1 MPSQPIEPS
10 TPLLPDS
17 PSDSP
22 APRGTPQRQAP
33 SAPFRVAAIQ
43 TVSGPDVDR
52 NLAECAALIA
62 EAAAGGA
69 RLVGLPEYFGIIGM
83 RDRDKVAVREA
94 PGDGPIQDFL
104 AETARRHGV
113 WLVGGSVPLA
123 CDDPEKVWNACLVF
137 DDSGNSVARYDK
149 IHLFGFDNGREKYS
163 EERTIMHG
171 SKVVTVDSPFGR
183 IGLSICYD
191 LRFPELYRAFGDVDL
206 IFVPSAFTETT
217 GDAHWE
223 PLLRARAIE
232 NLSYVVA
239 PAQGGVHPNGRET
252 HGHSMVIDPWG
263 RILATR
269 AKGPGVVLA
278 DVDPARMR
286 EARSMLPALT
296 HRTLRAL

>member
-1 MPSQPIEPS
+1 MLSLQIEPPPHPPEPHAAAQ
-10 TPLLPDS
+10 TP
-17 PSDSP
+17 
-22 APRGTPQRQAP
+22 PQPVAP
-33 SAPFRVAAIQ
+33 SEPFRVAAVQ
-43 TVSGPDVDR
+43 TVSGPDVGR
-52 NLAECAALIA
+52 NLADCAALIA

-69 RLVGLPEYFGIIGM
+69 RLVGLPEYFGIIGL

-94 PGDGPIQDFL
+94 PGEGPIQDFL
-104 AETARRHGV
+104 AQTARRHKV

-123 CDDPEKVWNACLVF
+123 CDDPDKVWNASLVY
-137 DDSGNSVARYDK
+137 DDAGALVARYDK

-171 SKVVTVDSPFGR
+171 SRVVTVDSPFGR

-217 GDAHWE
+217 GAAHWE

-232 NLSYVVA
+232 NLAYVVA

-252 HGHSMVIDPWG
+252 HGNSMVIDPWG
-263 RILATR
+263 RILARR
-269 AKGPGVVLA
+269 AKEPGVVFA
-278 DVDPARMR
+278 DIDPARTR
-286 EARSMLPALT
+286 EARTMLPALA
-296 HRTLRAL
+296 HRTLRTV

>member
-1 MPSQPIEPS
+1 MSSPPIQPQPQ
-10 TPLLPDS
+10 S
-17 PSDSP
+17 PES
-22 APRGTPQRQAP
+22 RQVP
-33 SAPFRVAAIQ
+33 VEPFRVAAIQ
-43 TVSGPDVDR
+43 TVSGPDVGR

-83 RDRDKVAVREA
+83 RDRDKVVAREQ
-94 PGDGPIQDFL
+94 PGDGPIQNFL
-104 AETARRHGV
+104 AETARRHEV

-123 CDDPEKVWNACLVF
+123 CDDPDKVWNASLVF
-137 DDSGNSVARYDK
+137 DDAGRCVARYDK

-163 EERTIMHG
+163 EQRTIMHG
-171 SKVVTVDSPFGR
+171 SQVVTVDSPFGR

-191 LRFPELYRAFGDVDL
+191 LRFPELYRSFGDVDL

-232 NLSYVVA
+232 NLAYVVA

-252 HGHSMVIDPWG
+252 HGHSMVVDPWG
-263 RILATR
+263 RILAQQ

-278 DVDPARMR
+278 DVDPARVQD
-286 EARSMLPALT
+286 ARSMLPALS
-296 HRTLRAL
+296 HRTLRSVR